1 MLGASDGFRCG
12 LRVMALRSFQSMKSK
27 LLIVADLGLV
37 KAYKLDFTLN
47 RTPRLEQLEEVVLE
61 EAHGRVRLLRDLT
74 KVRQKELLDQSLDV
88 DGFVI

>member
-61 EAHGRVRLLRDLT
+61 EAHGRV
-74 KVRQKELLDQSLDV
+74 LDKMQMPS
-88 DGFVI
+88 

>member
-1 MLGASDGFRCG
+1 
-12 LRVMALRSFQSMKSK
+12 MKSK

-61 EAHGRVRLLRDLT
+61 EAHGRV
-74 KVRQKELLDQSLDV
+74 LDKMQMPS
-88 DGFVI
+88 